1 MYVRML
7 RIFRCL
13 RFTYDVEMA
22 ANATRTHQQLG
33 SRRDTVIHTTNTPP
47 HTKREMPEQ
56 LELFHPDPSLLF
68 PVRPDLLQCSEE
80 NHPND
85 DGENEGAV
93 QFTCTVSSSEKRLVL
108 RCRDP
113 SSGLL
118 LTSEP
123 TALPDATGAVDPF
136 FFDANYDL
144 AGKTGFQI
152 WPGSRLMTEALTMT
166 TEDGEPLQ
174 PQNPSLTSLLLNGLQ
189 EQIRSGARVLE
200 LGSGIGLV
208 GIALAA
214 VGAQVI
220 LTDLPTL
227 VTHAIGP
234 NIDRNANKVNT
245 TTTTTTTTTN
255 DAATTITDV
264 IRTNAPP
271 PNGNPISDSS
281 SLAWNSSQWIPDAVA
296 VGRGWAQ
303 AAVLDWMKPLDEQK
317 IARDTFL
324 SKLDLVVS
332 CDGLWL
338 KRMLESILNVLDSVF
353 ALSDSVQ
360 FLFTYQRRG
369 KNEMFTTLEGVL
381 DALQRRGWTTEC
393 LAWRTVHCGTN
404 EDGSEEINPLFLFRT
419 TPSHQ

>member
-1 MYVRML
+1 
-7 RIFRCL
+7 
-13 RFTYDVEMA
+13 
-22 ANATRTHQQLG
+22 
-33 SRRDTVIHTTNTPP
+33 
-47 HTKREMPEQ
+47 MPEQ
-56 LELFHPDPSLLF
+56 ELLFHPDPALFF
-68 PVRPDLLQCSEE
+68 PVRPDLLPCSEE

-93 QFTCTVSSSEKRLVL
+93 LFSCTVAQKRLVW

-123 TALPDATGAVDPF
+123 TALPDTTGAVDPF

-152 WPGSRLMTEALTMT
+152 WPGSRLMTEALTTTTTTTTMT
-166 TEDGEPLQ
+166 LDEN
-174 PQNPSLTSLLLNGLQ
+174 NPALSLLRDLQ
-189 EQIRSGARVLE
+189 EQIRLGAPRVLE
-200 LGSGIGLV
+200 LGSGIGFV

-214 VGAQVI
+214 AGAHVI

-227 VTHAIGP
+227 VNHAIVP
-234 NIDRNANKVNT
+234 NIERNANTNTNT
-245 TTTTTTTTTN
+245 TTSTAGEDVSATATTTT
-255 DAATTITDV
+255 DIPKD
-264 IRTNAPP
+264 
-271 PNGNPISDSS
+271 NPIIAETDSQKSS
-281 SLAWNSSQWIPDAVA
+281 SSAWIPDAVA
-296 VGRGWAQ
+296 VGRGWAH
-303 AAVLDWMKPLDEQK
+303 AAVLDWMKPLAHQRI
-317 IARDTFL
+317 IASSDDDNNNNNNTAFL
-324 SKLDLVVS
+324 SNLDWIVS

-338 KRMLESILNVLDSVF
+338 KHMLKSILNVLDSVF
-353 ALSDSVQ
+353 ALGGTSMPV

-381 DALQRRGWTTEC
+381 DALHQRGWTTEC

-419 TPSHQ
+419 IPHNNQ